1 MSASPSFPLTLT
13 DARGESVTLETPP
26 QRIVSLVPSQTEL
39 LAYLGL
45 EDEVVGLTRFCVR
58 PEGWKEKKEIVG
70 GTKNVN
76 VERVRA
82 LQPDFV
88 LANHE
93 ENTRP
98 VVETLAE
105 EVPTYVTSV
114 AMLLEAL
121 AMIRTV
127 GRLVGRPGPAERL
140 SDEIARRFAAL
151 PSFEPLQTAYLIWC
165 EPYMTVGRDTFI
177 HDMMERAGFVNVFG
191 KETRYPIVTPK
202 EIAATDPDVV
212 LLPDEPFP
220 FDEEYAE
227 ELRAKLPGPRLELVD
242 GQPFSWYGSRLLDAP
257 AYLRDLRARLA
268 VLIQD

>member
-1 MSASPSFPLTLT
+1 MSTSSSFPLTLT
-13 DARGESVTLETPP
+13 DARGESVTLDTPP

-45 EDEVVGLTRFCVR
+45 DDEVVGLTRFCVR
-58 PEGWKEKKEIVG
+58 PESWKEKKEIVG

-105 EVPTYVTSV
+105 EVPVYVTSV
-114 AMLLEAL
+114 ATLSDAL

-127 GRLVGRPGPAERL
+127 GRLVGRTGRAERL
-140 SDEIARRFAAL
+140 SDEIAKRFAAL
-151 PSFEPLQTAYLIWC
+151 PAFEPVRAAYLIWR
-165 EPYMTVGRDTFI
+165 EPYMTVGHDTFI
-177 HDMMERAGFVNVFG
+177 HAMMERTGFANVFG
-191 KETRYPIVTPK
+191 EETRYPIVTPE
-202 EIAATDPDVV
+202 EIRAADPEVV

-227 ELRAKLPGPRLELVD
+227 ELRAKLPGPRLQLVD

-257 AYLRDLRARLA
+257 AYLRDLRARIGA
-268 VLIQD
+268 LIED